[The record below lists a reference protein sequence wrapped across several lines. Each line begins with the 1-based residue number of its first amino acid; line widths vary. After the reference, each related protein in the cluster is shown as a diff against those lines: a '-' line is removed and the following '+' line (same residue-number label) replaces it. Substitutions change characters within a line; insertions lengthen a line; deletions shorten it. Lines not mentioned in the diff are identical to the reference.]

1 MRDKVVVVTGGFGV
15 LGHAVAEAALAAGAY
30 VAIPC
35 REQADKIAARDRL
48 LVLGGVDLTDFA
60 AVKQA
65 FDAVATR
72 FGRIDALAN
81 VAGGFRWQ
89 TLGDGDLAGWTDL
102 FRMNLLTAATAS
114 KAALPYLRATQ
125 GAIVNIA
132 SAPAKKAGAG
142 MGAYAASKA
151 GVLRLTESLAE
162 EEKKAG
168 VRVNAVLPT
177 IIDTPRNRAD
187 MPKADYSRW
196 VKPEDIAKAIL
207 FLLSDDASAIT
218 GAELLIGGRT

>member
-30 VAIPC
+30 VAIPG

-65 FDAVATR
+65 FDAAATR

-125 GAIVNIA
+125 GAIVNVG
-132 SAPAKKAGAG
+132 SAPAKKLGLEWAL
-142 MGAYAASKA
+142 MPPQ
-151 GVLRLTESLAE
+151 RLAFC
-162 EEKKAG
+162 G
-168 VRVNAVLPT
+168 
-177 IIDTPRNRAD
+177 
-187 MPKADYSRW
+187 
-196 VKPEDIAKAIL
+196 
-207 FLLSDDASAIT
+207 
-218 GAELLIGGRT
+218 